1 MLLAHAERISTELA
15 RGSAQEDWRV
25 RLVATEAL
33 CRELIAASPYD
44 VLANLSETLLDPL
57 RAQLLDGRAQIVAQT
72 CAAIGVAAAQL
83 GPCLLYTS
91 PSPRDRG

>member
-44 VLANLSETLLDPL
+44 VLATSRALLDPL
-57 RAQLLDGRAQIVAQT
+57 RAQADGRAQIVAQT
-72 CAAIGVAAAQL
+72 CAAIGGRGAAR
-83 GPCLLYTS
+83 P
-91 PSPRDRG
+91 